1 MSYQEKREI
10 IRGNETDISG
20 IKPVTGKQWRKG
32 QQTSIF
38 VNIIFVFIYGMFTGW
53 NPGLKI
59 NHTYRWKYMVTHI
72 LAYILSQR
80 KLVHSEIQMKGQNLL
95 SLARL
100 PLSSWARGRNI
111 ILFTIRLSVSR
122 VLGCERETAAQP
134 AKEAEELEND
144 LWNK

>member
-1 MSYQEKREI
+1 MSCQEKREI

-20 IKPVTGKQWRKG
+20 IKPVTGKQWRKW

-72 LAYILSQR
+72 LAYIFSQR

-100 PLSSWARGRNI
+100 PLSSWARGAEHYLIHNPFICFPSSGMWTRNGGSASEGSWRAWEW
-111 ILFTIRLSVSR
+111 FV
-122 VLGCERETAAQP
+122 E
-134 AKEAEELEND
+134 
-144 LWNK
+144 